1 MATPGDLRLSTS
13 NTGDEISKSGLDVV
27 KALLQGQGSGGAAKQ
42 IGISFR
48 QLSVAAP
55 DTGTVYVKTLSKA
68 IVNSFGTDQFNFLK
82 SHLFPKGLLTSTK
95 GDTRKIIADFVG
107 LVKPGEMLFVLGRP
121 GSGCSTFLRTA
132 ANRSTLDVTGEIS
145 FANIAAA
152 EFGRLHRRETI
163 YLPEE
168 DRHVAALSVSETI
181 RFALRM
187 SLPSNLRNKELLE
200 ELVVVMGKMFG
211 LEHVL
216 DTPVGGQYF
225 SGVSGGERK
234 RCVPI
239 SFTISPCELTIQI
252 LGCLLRKY
260 WQQAPQFSASI
271 IPHAV

>member
-1 MATPGDLRLSTS
+1 MAPPGDLRLSTS
-13 NTGDEISKSGLDVV
+13 NTGDEISESGLGVV
-27 KALLQGQGSGGAAKQ
+27 KALLQGQGTGGAAKQ

-55 DTGTVYVKTLSKA
+55 NTGTVYVKTLSKA
-68 IVNSFGTDQFNFLK
+68 IINSFGTDQLNFVK
-82 SHLFPKGLLTSTK
+82 SHLFPKGLLTSSK
-95 GDTRKIIADFVG
+95 GNTRKIITDFVG

-132 ANRSTLDVTGEIS
+132 ANRSTLDVTGELFFS
-145 FANIAAA
+145 NVAAA
-152 EFGRLHRRETI
+152 EFGRLHQRETI

-187 SLPSNLRNKELLE
+187 SLPSNIRNKELIE

-216 DTPVGGQYF
+216 DTPVGGQFF

-234 RCVPI
+234 RCVPM
-239 SFTISPCELTIQI
+239 SSTISPCELTIQN
-252 LGCLLRKY
+252 LVCLLRKY
-260 WQQAPQFSASI
+260 WQQDPLFSASI
-271 IPHAV
+271 TLHAV